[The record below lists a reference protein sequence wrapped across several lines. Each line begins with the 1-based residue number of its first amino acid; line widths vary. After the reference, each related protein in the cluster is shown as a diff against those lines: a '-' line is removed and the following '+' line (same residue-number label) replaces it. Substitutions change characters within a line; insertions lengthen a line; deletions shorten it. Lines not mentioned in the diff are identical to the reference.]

1 MARRSRRRRRSVV
14 PGAEQVLDR
23 FKYEVASELGILNQV
38 QTQGWDNMTT
48 REVGKVGGQM
58 VKRML
63 QEAERRLSGRGG
75 QGGQGL
81 Q

>member
-1 MARRSRRRRRSVV
+1 MARRRRRRTVV

-38 QTQGWDNMTT
+38 QNQGWDNMTT
-48 REVGKVGGQM
+48 REVGQVGGQM

-63 QEAERRLSGRGG
+63 QEAERSLAGRG
-75 QGGQGL
+75 QIR
-81 Q
+81 

>member
-1 MARRSRRRRRSVV
+1 MARRRNRRRSVV

-48 REVGKVGGQM
+48 REVGQVGGQM
-58 VKRML
+58 VKKML
-63 QEAERRLSGRGG
+63 QEAERQMAGRGN
-75 QGGQGL
+75 QIR
-81 Q
+81 

>member
-1 MARRSRRRRRSVV
+1 MARRRNRRRSVV
-14 PGAEQVLDR
+14 PGANQVLDR

-38 QTQGWDNMTT
+38 QSQGWENMTT
-48 REVGKVGGQM
+48 REVGKVGGEM

-63 QEAERRLSGRGG
+63 QEAERTLSGRGS
-75 QGGQGL
+75 L

>member
-1 MARRSRRRRRSVV
+1 MARRRNRRRSVV
-14 PGAEQVLDR
+14 PGAGQVLDR

-38 QTQGWDNMTT
+38 QSQGWENMTT
-48 REVGKVGGQM
+48 REVGKVGGEM

-63 QEAERRLSGRGG
+63 QEAERTLAGRGG
-75 QGGQGL
+75 L